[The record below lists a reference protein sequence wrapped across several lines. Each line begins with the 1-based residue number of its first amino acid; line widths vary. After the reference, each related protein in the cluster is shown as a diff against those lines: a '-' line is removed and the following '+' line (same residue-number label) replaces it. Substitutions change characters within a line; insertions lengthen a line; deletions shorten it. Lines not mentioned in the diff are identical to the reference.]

1 MFKDLKNFFSKKKT
15 SETSETIDNS
25 TNSAV
30 LRIIYEIIA
39 ADHII
44 KDEEIAITVE
54 LLKKYFDYDENQTSA
69 VLFKLK
75 EENFFNTDLTKITYR
90 LKNALAY
97 NERINI
103 IKICWHVLL
112 IDNTEDVLETAT
124 VRKISTLLGI
134 EDKDFISI
142 RNNIREI

>member
-1 MFKDLKNFFSKKKT
+1 MFKDLKNFFSNKESPEVIENAT
-15 SETSETIDNS
+15 HGD
-25 TNSAV
+25 V

-44 KDEEIAITVE
+44 KDEEIAITAE
-54 LLKKYFDYDENQTSA
+54 LLKKYFDYDENQTSID
-69 VLFKLK
+69 LFKLK

-90 LKNALAY
+90 LKNALDY

-112 IDNTEDVLETAT
+112 IDNNEDVLETAT

>member
-1 MFKDLKNFFSKKKT
+1 MLKDLKKFFSKK
-15 SETSETIDNS
+15 ETPETTDNS

-39 ADHII
+39 ADHVI

-54 LLKKYFDYDENQTSA
+54 LLKRYFDYDENQTS
-69 VLFKLK
+69 VDLFKIK

-124 VRKISTLLGI
+124 VRKISTLLGV

>member
-1 MFKDLKNFFSKKKT
+1 MFKDLKNFFSKK
-15 SETSETIDNS
+15 ETPQKIDNS

-54 LLKKYFDYDENQTSA
+54 LLKKYFDYDENQTS
-69 VLFKLK
+69 VDLFKLK
-75 EENFFNTDLTKITYR
+75 EENFFNTDLTKITYK

-103 IKICWHVLL
+103 IKVCWHVLL

-124 VRKISTLLGI
+124 VRKISTLLGV

>member
-1 MFKDLKNFFSKKKT
+1 MFKDLKNFFSKK
-15 SETSETIDNS
+15 ETPEVIENATHSD
-25 TNSAV
+25 V

-44 KDEEIAITVE
+44 KDEEIAITAE
-54 LLKKYFDYDENQTSA
+54 LLKKYFDYEENQTSA
-69 VLFKLK
+69 DLFKLK

-90 LKNALAY
+90 LKNDFEY
-97 NERINI
+97 IDRVNI

>member
-1 MFKDLKNFFSKKKT
+1 MFKDLKNFFSKK
-15 SETSETIDNS
+15 ETPEVIENATHSD
-25 TNSAV
+25 V

-44 KDEEIAITVE
+44 KDEEIAITAE
-54 LLKKYFDYDENQTSA
+54 LLKKYFDYEENQTSA
-69 VLFKLK
+69 DLFKLK

-90 LKNALAY
+90 LKSVFEY
-97 NERINI
+97 NERVNI

>member
-1 MFKDLKNFFSKKKT
+1 MFKDLKNFFSKK
-15 SETSETIDNS
+15 ETPQKIDNS

-54 LLKKYFDYDENQTSA
+54 LLKKYFDYDENQTS
-69 VLFKLK
+69 VDLFKLK

-103 IKICWHVLL
+103 IKVCWHVLL
-112 IDNTEDVLETAT
+112 IDNNEDVLETAT

>member
-1 MFKDLKNFFSKKKT
+1 MFKDLKNFFSKK
-15 SETSETIDNS
+15 ETPETTDNS

-39 ADHII
+39 ADHVI

-54 LLKKYFDYDENQTSA
+54 FLKKYFDYDENQTS
-69 VLFKLK
+69 VDLFKLK

-103 IKICWHVLL
+103 IKVCWHVLL
-112 IDNTEDVLETAT
+112 IDNNEDVLETAT

>member
-1 MFKDLKNFFSKKKT
+1 MARSGRWRVASCT
-15 SETSETIDNS
+15 P
-25 TNSAV
+25 
-30 LRIIYEIIA
+30 
-39 ADHII
+39 I
-44 KDEEIAITVE
+44 KDEEIAITAE
-54 LLKKYFDYDENQTSA
+54 LLKKYFDYEENQTSA
-69 VLFKLK
+69 DLFKLK

-90 LKNALAY
+90 LKSAFVY
-97 NERINI
+97 IERVNI

>member
-1 MFKDLKNFFSKKKT
+1 MFKDLKNFFSKK
-15 SETSETIDNS
+15 ETPEAIENS
-25 TNSAV
+25 TNSDV
-30 LRIIYEIIA
+30 LRVIYEIIA
-39 ADHII
+39 ADHVI
-44 KDEEIAITVE
+44 KDEEIAITAE

-69 VLFKLK
+69 DLFKLK

-90 LKNALAY
+90 LKSAFEY
-97 NERINI
+97 NERVNI

>member
-1 MFKDLKNFFSKKKT
+1 MFKHLKNFFSKK
-15 SETSETIDNS
+15 ETPETIDNS

-39 ADHII
+39 ADHVI

-54 LLKKYFDYDENQTSA
+54 LLKKYFDYDENQTS
-69 VLFKLK
+69 VDLFKLK
-75 EENFFNTDLTKITYR
+75 EENFFNTDLTKITYK

-124 VRKISTLLGI
+124 VRKISTLLGV

>member
-1 MFKDLKNFFSKKKT
+1 MFKDLKNFFSKK
-15 SETSETIDNS
+15 ETPETTDNS

-39 ADHII
+39 ADHVI

-54 LLKKYFDYDENQTSA
+54 LLKKYFDYDENQTS
-69 VLFKLK
+69 VDLFKLK

-103 IKICWHVLL
+103 IKVCWHVLL
-112 IDNTEDVLETAT
+112 IDNNEDILETAT

>member
-1 MFKDLKNFFSKKKT
+1 MFKDLKNFFSKK
-15 SETSETIDNS
+15 ETPETTDNS

-39 ADHII
+39 ADHVI
-44 KDEEIAITVE
+44 KDEEIAITAE
-54 LLKKYFDYDENQTSA
+54 LLKKYFDYDENQTS
-69 VLFKLK
+69 VDLFKLK
-75 EENFFNTDLTKITYR
+75 EENFFNTDLTTITYR

-103 IKICWHVLL
+103 IKVCWHVLL
-112 IDNTEDVLETAT
+112 IDNNEDVLETAT

>member
-1 MFKDLKNFFSKKKT
+1 MFKNLKNFFSKK
-15 SETSETIDNS
+15 ETPQKIDNS

-44 KDEEIAITVE
+44 KDEEIAITVD
-54 LLKKYFDYDENQTSA
+54 LLKKYFDYDENQTS
-69 VLFKLK
+69 VDLFKLK
-75 EENFFNTDLTKITYR
+75 EENFFNTDLTKITYK

-124 VRKISTLLGI
+124 VRKISTLLGV

>member
-1 MFKDLKNFFSKKKT
+1 MFKDLKNFFSKK
-15 SETSETIDNS
+15 ETPEVIDNS
-25 TNSAV
+25 TNSDV

-69 VLFKLK
+69 DLFKLK

-90 LKNALAY
+90 LKNTFAY

-112 IDNTEDVLETAT
+112 IDNTEDLLETAT

>member
-1 MFKDLKNFFSKKKT
+1 MFKDLKNFFSKK
-15 SETSETIDNS
+15 ETPETTDNS
-25 TNSAV
+25 THSAV

-39 ADHII
+39 ADHVI

-54 LLKKYFDYDENQTSA
+54 LLKKYFDYDENQTS
-69 VLFKLK
+69 VDLFKLK

-103 IKICWHVLL
+103 IKVCWHVLL
-112 IDNTEDVLETAT
+112 IDNNEDVLETAT

>member
-1 MFKDLKNFFSKKKT
+1 MFKDFKNFFSKK
-15 SETSETIDNS
+15 ETPQKIDNS

-44 KDEEIAITVE
+44 KDEEIAITVD
-54 LLKKYFDYDENQTSA
+54 LLKKYFDYDENQTS
-69 VLFKLK
+69 VDLFKLK
-75 EENFFNTDLTKITYR
+75 EENFFNTDLTKITYK

-112 IDNTEDVLETAT
+112 IDNTEDVLETST
-124 VRKISTLLGI
+124 VRKISTLLGV

>member
-1 MFKDLKNFFSKKKT
+1 MFKDLKNFFSKK
-15 SETSETIDNS
+15 ETPQKIDNS

-54 LLKKYFDYDENQTSA
+54 LLNKYFDYDENQTS
-69 VLFKLK
+69 VDLFKLK

-103 IKICWHVLL
+103 IKVCWHVLL
-112 IDNTEDVLETAT
+112 IDNNEDVLETAT

>member
-1 MFKDLKNFFSKKKT
+1 MTVSINF
-15 SETSETIDNS
+15 
-25 TNSAV
+25 
-30 LRIIYEIIA
+30 IA
-39 ADHII
+39 ADHVI

-54 LLKKYFDYDENQTSA
+54 LLKKYFDYDENQTS
-69 VLFKLK
+69 VDLFKLK

-103 IKICWHVLL
+103 IKVCWHVLL
-112 IDNTEDVLETAT
+112 IDNNEDVLETAT

>member
-1 MFKDLKNFFSKKKT
+1 MFKDLKNFFSKK
-15 SETSETIDNS
+15 ETPETTDNS
-25 TNSAV
+25 TNNAV

-39 ADHII
+39 ADHVI

-54 LLKKYFDYDENQTSA
+54 LLKKYFDYDENQTSID
-69 VLFKLK
+69 LFKLK

-103 IKICWHVLL
+103 IKVCWHVLL
-112 IDNTEDVLETAT
+112 IDNNEDVLETAT

>member
-1 MFKDLKNFFSKKKT
+1 MFKDLKNFFSKK
-15 SETSETIDNS
+15 ETPETTDNS
-25 TNSAV
+25 TNNAV

-39 ADHII
+39 ADHVI

-54 LLKKYFDYDENQTSA
+54 LLKKYFDYDENQTS
-69 VLFKLK
+69 VDLFKLK

-103 IKICWHVLL
+103 IKVCWHVLL
-112 IDNTEDVLETAT
+112 IDNNEDVLETAT

>member
-1 MFKDLKNFFSKKKT
+1 MFKDLKNFFSKK
-15 SETSETIDNS
+15 ETPETTDNS

-39 ADHII
+39 ADHVI

-54 LLKKYFDYDENQTSA
+54 LLKKYFDYDENQTS
-69 VLFKLK
+69 VDLFKLK

-103 IKICWHVLL
+103 IKVCWHVLL
-112 IDNTEDVLETAT
+112 IDNNEDVLETAT

-142 RNNIREI
+142 RNNIREM

>member
-1 MFKDLKNFFSKKKT
+1 MFKDLKNLFSKK
-15 SETSETIDNS
+15 ETPETTDNS

-39 ADHII
+39 ADHVI

-54 LLKKYFDYDENQTSA
+54 LLKKYFDYDENQTS
-69 VLFKLK
+69 VDLFKLK

-103 IKICWHVLL
+103 IKVCWHVLL
-112 IDNTEDVLETAT
+112 IDNNEDVLETAT

>member
-1 MFKDLKNFFSKKKT
+1 
-15 SETSETIDNS
+15 
-25 TNSAV
+25 

-39 ADHII
+39 ADHVI

-69 VLFKLK
+69 DLFKLK

-90 LKNALAY
+90 LKNAYAY

>member
-1 MFKDLKNFFSKKKT
+1 MFKDLKNFFSKK
-15 SETSETIDNS
+15 ETPEVIDNATHS
-25 TNSAV
+25 DV

-54 LLKKYFDYDENQTSA
+54 LLKKYFDYDENQTSID
-69 VLFKLK
+69 LFKLK
-75 EENFFNTDLTKITYR
+75 EENFFNTDLTKITYK

-124 VRKISTLLGI
+124 VRKISTLLGV

>member
-1 MFKDLKNFFSKKKT
+1 MFKDLKNFFSKK
-15 SETSETIDNS
+15 ETPETTDNS
-25 TNSAV
+25 INSAV

-54 LLKKYFDYDENQTSA
+54 LLKKYFDYDKNQTS
-69 VLFKLK
+69 VDLFKLK

>member
-1 MFKDLKNFFSKKKT
+1 MFKDLKNFFSKKEAP
-15 SETSETIDNS
+15 ETTDNS

-39 ADHII
+39 ADHVI

-54 LLKKYFDYDENQTSA
+54 LLKKYFDYDENQTS
-69 VLFKLK
+69 VDLFKLK

-103 IKICWHVLL
+103 IKVCWHVLL
-112 IDNTEDVLETAT
+112 IDNNEDVLETAT

>member
-1 MFKDLKNFFSKKKT
+1 MFKDLKNFFSKK
-15 SETSETIDNS
+15 ETPETTDNS

-39 ADHII
+39 ADHVI

-54 LLKKYFDYDENQTSA
+54 LLKKYFDYDENQTS
-69 VLFKLK
+69 VDLFKLK
-75 EENFFNTDLTKITYR
+75 EENFFNTDLTTITYR

-103 IKICWHVLL
+103 IKVCWHVLL
-112 IDNTEDVLETAT
+112 IDNNEDVLETAT

>member
-1 MFKDLKNFFSKKKT
+1 MLKDFKKFFSKK
-15 SETSETIDNS
+15 ETPEAIENATHSD
-25 TNSAV
+25 V

-44 KDEEIAITVE
+44 KDEEIAITAE
-54 LLKKYFDYDENQTSA
+54 LLKKYFDYEENQTSA
-69 VLFKLK
+69 DLFKLK

-90 LKNALAY
+90 LKSAFEY
-97 NERINI
+97 IERVNI

>member
-1 MFKDLKNFFSKKKT
+1 MFKDLKNFFSKK
-15 SETSETIDNS
+15 ETPETTDNS

-39 ADHII
+39 ADHVI

-54 LLKKYFDYDENQTSA
+54 LLKKYFDYDENQTS
-69 VLFKLK
+69 VDLFKLK

-97 NERINI
+97 NQRINI
-103 IKICWHVLL
+103 IKVCWHVLL
-112 IDNTEDVLETAT
+112 IDNNEDVLETAT

>member
-1 MFKDLKNFFSKKKT
+1 MFKDLKNFFSKK
-15 SETSETIDNS
+15 ETPQKIDNS

-39 ADHII
+39 ADHVI

-54 LLKKYFDYDENQTSA
+54 LLKKYFDYDENQTS
-69 VLFKLK
+69 VDLFKLK

-103 IKICWHVLL
+103 IKVCWHVLL
-112 IDNTEDVLETAT
+112 IDNNEDVLETAT

>member
-1 MFKDLKNFFSKKKT
+1 MFKDLKNFFSKK
-15 SETSETIDNS
+15 ETPETTDNS

-39 ADHII
+39 ADHVI

-54 LLKKYFDYDENQTSA
+54 LLKKYFDYDENQTS
-69 VLFKLK
+69 VDLFKLK

-103 IKICWHVLL
+103 IKVCWHVLL
-112 IDNTEDVLETAT
+112 IDNNEDVLETAT

>member
-1 MFKDLKNFFSKKKT
+1 MFKDLKNFFSKK
-15 SETSETIDNS
+15 ETPETIDNS

-54 LLKKYFDYDENQTSA
+54 LLKKYFDYDENQTS
-69 VLFKLK
+69 VDLFKLK
-75 EENFFNTDLTKITYR
+75 EENFFNTDLTKITYK

-124 VRKISTLLGI
+124 VRKISTLLGV

>member
-1 MFKDLKNFFSKKKT
+1 MFKDLKNFFSKK
-15 SETSETIDNS
+15 ETPETIDNS

-44 KDEEIAITVE
+44 KDEEIAITVD
-54 LLKKYFDYDENQTSA
+54 LLKKYFDYDENQTS
-69 VLFKLK
+69 VDLFKLK
-75 EENFFNTDLTKITYR
+75 EENFFNTDLTKITYK

-124 VRKISTLLGI
+124 VRKISTLLGV

>member
-1 MFKDLKNFFSKKKT
+1 MFKHLKNFFSKK
-15 SETSETIDNS
+15 ETPETIDNS

-44 KDEEIAITVE
+44 KDEEIAITVD
-54 LLKKYFDYDENQTSA
+54 LLKKYFDYDENQTS
-69 VLFKLK
+69 VDLFKLK
-75 EENFFNTDLTKITYR
+75 EENFFNTDLTKITYK

-124 VRKISTLLGI
+124 VRKISTLLGV

>member
-1 MFKDLKNFFSKKKT
+1 MFKDLKNFFSKK
-15 SETSETIDNS
+15 ETPETTDNS
-25 TNSAV
+25 TNIAV

-39 ADHII
+39 ADHVI

-54 LLKKYFDYDENQTSA
+54 LLKKYFDYDENQTSID
-69 VLFKLK
+69 LFKLK

-103 IKICWHVLL
+103 IKVCWHVLL
-112 IDNTEDVLETAT
+112 IDNNEDVLETAT
-124 VRKISTLLGI
+124 VRKISILLGI

-142 RNNIREI
+142 RNDIREI